1 MVECSIC
8 HKHIDEKVA
17 LVNTDKDGNKRVICQ
32 ECFKQEAGVDY
43 ETFAYRKENA
53 KQISI
58 AVIICLVMTIY
69 AFVEKGSII
78 WSFRTYFNCTYIF
91 LFWKDKIIKNISN
104 IIMR

>member
-69 AFVEKGSII
+69 AFVEKGLLYGALGLVLLYLYI
-78 WSFRTYFNCTYIF
+78 SFLER
-91 LFWKDKIIKNISN
+91 
-104 IIMR
+104 

>member
-53 KQISI
+53 KQTSI

-69 AFVEKGSII
+69 AFVEKGPLYGALGLVLTVLI
-78 WSFRTYFNCTYIF
+78 YFF
-91 LFWKDKIIKNISN
+91 SGKIK
-104 IIMR
+104 

>member
-17 LVNTDKDGNKRVICQ
+17 LVNTDKNGNKRVICQ

-69 AFVEKGSII
+69 AFVEKGPLYGALGLVLTVLI
-78 WSFRTYFNCTYIF
+78 YFF
-91 LFWKDKIIKNISN
+91 SGKIK
-104 IIMR
+104 